1 MLVVDPAKR
10 YTAEE
15 ALTHKW
21 ILGVDLSDKM
31 LNHSLQAIR
40 KMNAKR
46 KLRKVVRGIIVVRR
60 MSSLFGSRRKQ
71 AEREADEAL
80 KAAGLRVGDDEGGE
94 IEELIAGEGDGGAG
108 GTNGGDGS
116 VGKSGASV
124 GGPKG
129 GGDECSGGASNSLQ
143 NGAAASVT
151 SATSQGSSGIVGASA
166 KGQGTPRQA
175 ERVS

>member
-60 MSSLFGSRRKQ
+60 MSSLFGSRRKK
-71 AEREADEAL
+71 AEMEADEAL

-94 IEELIAGEGDGGAG
+94 IEELIEGEGGDRVDDTGAS
-108 GTNGGDGS
+108 DGS
-116 VGKSGASV
+116 VGKSDASI
-124 GGPKG
+124 G
-129 GGDECSGGASNSLQ
+129 
-143 NGAAASVT
+143 
-151 SATSQGSSGIVGASA
+151 
-166 KGQGTPRQA
+166 
-175 ERVS
+175 